1 MAKIIKSD
9 LVEEVYRNTNFPK
22 QEINQITDSLLAEIK
37 AALCKGNTI
46 ELRNFGTFEPKLRKG
61 KTNARNPRTGEIVQ
75 GETHYIASFKAG
87 RELKEKIWTLKKSE
101 K

>member
-9 LVEEVYRNTNFPK
+9 LVEEVYKNTNFPK
-22 QEINQITDSLLAEIK
+22 NEIIQITDSLLAEIK
-37 AALCKGNTI
+37 NALCKGNSI

-75 GETHYIASFKAG
+75 GEPHYIATFKAG

-101 K
+101 

>member
-1 MAKIIKSD
+1 MAKVIKAD
-9 LVEEVYRNTNFPK
+9 LVEEVYHNTNLPK
-22 QEINQITDSLLAEIK
+22 QEINVIVDALFAEIK
-37 AALCKGNTI
+37 NALCKGNTI
-46 ELRNFGTFEPKLRKG
+46 ELRNFGTFESRQRKG

-75 GETHYIASFKAG
+75 GESHSVVVFKAG